1 MSELVLVDC
10 SVVRDDWTVLADA
23 GVHVRDKRIASVG
36 PVDDVRS
43 VAGDARVVELGGA
56 HVLPGLINMHTH
68 LSDSAR
74 ETPAR
79 LWSETQA
86 SRALLMAGTARQT
99 LSGGITTVRLV
110 GEADGTDFAL
120 RAAIGSGH
128 VAGPR
133 IFTAGRALVCTG
145 GHGSTSGLTLEADG
159 ADGFRRAVRSQI
171 KLGADLIKV
180 MISGGIAGEHEGIE
194 TPQLTRDELEAVTSI
209 AHDWGRKVTAHAG
222 PEGAIREALECGL
235 DGVEHGYQLDEPTI
249 RLMAERGTTYVPT
262 ILVTRCEDY
271 YRDVGAPEWLI
282 ERALGA
288 GPAHLRALELAIAHG
303 VPIAVGTDMLPAE
316 PYEGT
321 NATVRELE
329 HYVEAGLRPAQALA
343 AATTVPAAWLGAA
356 GELGVV
362 APGAHADLIAVDGD
376 PTENVSAL
384 RRLRLVVKGGKV
396 VRADGA
402 AAT

>member
-23 GVHVRDKRIASVG
+23 GVHVRDGLIAAVG
-36 PVDDVRS
+36 PVDEVRGVS
-43 VAGDARVVELGGA
+43 GGAREVELAGA
-56 HVLPGLINMHTH
+56 HLLPGLINMHTH

-99 LSGGITTVRLV
+99 LREGITTVRLV
-110 GEADGTDFAL
+110 GEAEGTDFAL
-120 RAAIGSGH
+120 RAAIESRH
-128 VAGPR
+128 VEGPR

-159 ADGFRRAVRSQI
+159 ADGFRRAARSQI
-171 KLGADLIKV
+171 KLGADLIKL
-180 MISGGIAGEHEGIE
+180 MISGGIAGEHEGIG

-209 AHDWGRKVTAHAG
+209 AHEWGRKVTAHAG
-222 PEGAIREALECGL
+222 PAAAIREALECGL

-249 RLMAERGTTYVPT
+249 RLMAELGTVYVPT

-271 YRDVGAPEWLI
+271 YRDVGAPEWMI

-288 GPAHLRALELAIAHG
+288 GPVHRRALELAIQHG
-303 VPIAVGTDMLPAE
+303 VRIAVGTDMLPGE

-321 NATVRELE
+321 TATVRELE
-329 HYVEAGLRPAQALA
+329 HYVDAGLTPSQALA
-343 AATTVPAAWLGAA
+343 AATTVPAEWLGAA
-356 GELGVV
+356 GRLGAVR
-362 APGAHADLIAVDGD
+362 PEAHADLIAVDGD
-376 PTENVSAL
+376 PTLDVSAL
-384 RRLRLVVKGGKV
+384 RRLRVVVKGGEV
-396 VRADGA
+396 VRDDR
-402 AAT
+402 ATPA

>member
-10 SVVRDDWTVLADA
+10 SVVRDDGSVLADA
-23 GVHVRDKRIASVG
+23 GVHVRDERIAAVG
-36 PVDDVRS
+36 PVEDVRR
-43 VAGDARVVELGGA
+43 AGGDAHVLELGGA

-99 LSGGITTVRLV
+99 LVEGITTVRLV
-110 GEADGTDFAL
+110 GEADATDFAL
-120 RAAIGSGH
+120 RAAIASGH

-133 IFTAGRALVCTG
+133 IYTAGRALVCTG

-159 ADGFRRAVRSQI
+159 ADGFRRAARSQI
-171 KLGADLIKV
+171 KLGADLIKL
-180 MISGGIAGEHEGIE
+180 MISGGIAGEHEGID
-194 TPQLTRDELEAVTSI
+194 TPQLTRDELEAVTSV

-222 PEGAIREALECGL
+222 PAGAIREALECGL
-235 DGVEHGYQLDEPTI
+235 DGVEHGYELDEPTI
-249 RLMAERGTTYVPT
+249 ELMAERGTTYVPT

-288 GPAHLRALELAIAHG
+288 GPTHMRALELAIAHG
-303 VPIAVGTDMLPAE
+303 IRIAVGTDMLPGE
-316 PYEGT
+316 PYEDT

-329 HYVEAGLRPAQALA
+329 HYVEAGLSPAQALA
-343 AATTVPAAWLGAA
+343 AATTVPAEWLGAG

-384 RRLRLVVKGGKV
+384 RRLRLVVKAGEV

-402 AAT
+402 APA